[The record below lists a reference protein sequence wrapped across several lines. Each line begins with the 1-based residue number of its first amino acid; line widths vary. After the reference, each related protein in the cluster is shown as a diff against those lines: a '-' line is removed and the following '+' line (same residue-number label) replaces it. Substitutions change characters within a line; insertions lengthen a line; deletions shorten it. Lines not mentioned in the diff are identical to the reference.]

1 MQLDVTPKV
10 EGVLKLVGIRWTL
23 SNSVVGYQYFEFDAQ
38 KKNKKGK
45 KGRRRSLNNNLVVI
59 KVMIY
64 PDFSQILVSDD
75 NCEKLK
81 FFSYRV
87 YQNFLDLLII
97 CRQKH
102 FLVIYSCS
110 S

>member
-45 KGRRRSLNNNLVVI
+45 KGRRRPFNNNLVVI

-64 PDFSQILVSDD
+64 PDFSQILVPDD
-75 NCEKLK
+75 IVKIVNSFATGFTKT
-81 FFSYRV
+81 FW
-87 YQNFLDLLII
+87 
-97 CRQKH
+97 
-102 FLVIYSCS
+102 IY
-110 S
+110 